1 MSMQRDQ
8 CPKKKLVLMVAC
20 FAVAFCNM
28 VEAQTSN
35 RLDMGLDNELGM
47 LLNSA
52 YLQTEIQFFI
62 VHNF

>member
-1 MSMQRDQ
+1 
-8 CPKKKLVLMVAC
+8 MVAYSI
-20 FAVAFCNM
+20 AVAFYNM

-52 YLQTEIQFFI
+52 YLQTEI
-62 VHNF
+62 

>member
-1 MSMQRDQ
+1 MSMQRGQ
-8 CPKKKLVLMVAC
+8 CPTKKLVLMVAYSI
-20 FAVAFCNM
+20 AVAFYNM

-52 YLQTEIQFFI
+52 YLQTEI
-62 VHNF
+62 